1 MTISLKAAALALGLA
16 TLSLTGVAS
25 SADASGQISIGINAD
40 KNTDAGKALTIF
52 NTVIANAPLG
62 GGSGNGAKIKQHG
75 KKNSAGVKQK
85 GHGNGVGIIQDC
97 NGCSTNVAQNG
108 NNNSQSVLQFGKG
121 AKSNVQ
127 QIGDNQAGTQLDF
140 GF

>member
-1 MTISLKAAALALGLA
+1 MSRSFKSTLIA
-16 TLSLTGVAS
+16 LSLAS
-25 SADASGQISIGINAD
+25 FGMTALPTIAEANGQISIGINAD

-62 GGSGNGAKIKQHG
+62 GGNGNHGKIKQHG
-75 KKNSAGVKQK
+75 KKNSAGLKQK
-85 GHGNGVGIIQDC
+85 GHGNGAGIFQDC
-97 NGCSTNVAQNG
+97 NGCSTSVAQNG

-121 AKSNVQ
+121 AKSKVNQ
-127 QIGDNQAGTQLDF
+127 TGNNQAGTQIDF

>member
-1 MTISLKAAALALGLA
+1 MTISLKSALIAVSLA
-16 TLSLTGVAS
+16 SFGMTAVAS
-25 SADASGQISIGINAD
+25 TAEAKGQISIGIKAD

-62 GGSGNGAKIKQHG
+62 GGSGNHGKIKQKG
-75 KKNSAGVKQK
+75 KKNSAGLKQK
-85 GHGNGVGIIQDC
+85 GHGNSTGILQDC

-121 AKSNVQ
+121 ASSNVQ
-127 QIGDNQAGTQLDF
+127 QNGNNQAGTQIDF